1 MNGLRC
7 GPCGTASDLLQ
18 EQLSAD
24 RKGTDMNLK
33 SLEVFYWVVKLGSFN
48 KAAAKQNTTQPAV
61 SQRIAAL
68 EAELGIK
75 VLHRSTRAIA
85 LTAKGRALFDYAE
98 RLVTLKSEILM
109 NVADKSALSGTIRL
123 GVAETIVH
131 TWLVDFLEEAQR
143 NYPDITID
151 VVVDITPSL
160 RPALASGELDIA
172 FLLGPNTNSELV
184 EEKLCSYELNFI
196 ASPALKLPARPLS
209 NSELTAH
216 PLIML
221 PKLTYP
227 YTYLRK
233 ALTTIERGPPR
244 ILTHWSLS
252 TIVRMTEDGFGI
264 GVLPKLAIAKELKQK
279 RLRIQKTNLHLQ
291 NLTFAVAYARES
303 DEVTKLALADLARSV
318 AKNFVAGARNID

>member
-1 MNGLRC
+1 MRQQRPVLDRRRRRQSG
-7 GPCGTASDLLQ
+7 
-18 EQLSAD
+18 D
-24 RKGTDMNLK
+24 RKGIDVNFK

-61 SQRIAAL
+61 SQRIATL

-75 VLHRSTRAIA
+75 ALHRSTRAIA
-85 LTAKGRALFDYAE
+85 LTAKGRALFDHAE
-98 RLVTLKSEILM
+98 RLVMLKSEILQ

-143 NYPDITID
+143 SYPDINID
-151 VVVDITPSL
+151 VVVDISPSL
-160 RPALASGELDIA
+160 RPALISGELDLA
-172 FLLGPNTNSELV
+172 FLLGPNTDSELI
-184 EEKLCSYELNFI
+184 EEKLCSYELNFV
-196 ASPALKLPARPLS
+196 ASPALKLPAKALS

-216 PLIML
+216 PLIIL

-233 ALTTIERGPPR
+233 ALATLERGPPR

-264 GVLPKLAIAKELKQK
+264 GVLPRLAIVKELKQK
-279 RLRIQKTNLHLQ
+279 RLRIQRTSLRLQ
-291 NLTFAVAYARES
+291 NLTFAVAYVRES
-303 DEVTKLALADLARSV
+303 DEVTKLALATLARNV
-318 AKNFVAGARNID
+318 ARDFAAKARNVP